1 MNISP
6 DFGAVGGIGDLR
18 LIVGAL
24 LTYVLIFAVLMLV
37 VSAIVWGIA
46 ASSGNYQLALRART
60 AVLVAVGAAAL
71 AGAAV
76 ALMNFLLGVGETL

>member
-1 MNISP
+1 MDISP

-37 VSAIVWGIA
+37 VSAVVWGIA
-46 ASSGNYQLALRART
+46 TSSGNYQLALRART

-76 ALMNFLLGVGETL
+76 TLMNFFLDVGETL